1 MPTHS
6 YRCPTCDKES
16 EHAHGMLEDPTILCD
31 RCDTS
36 EFESVLVRVIKPRMF
51 TMRHGMRGDMRDY
64 REDLARFRGDPR
76 AFVEGPR
83 SLQKLIDQTK
93 REGAD
98 VRPLS
103 EAAGG
108 APPSVED
115 EEEGSD
121 NLLAEAEA
129 EARQEIAEEG

>member
-1 MPTHS
+1 MPT
-6 YRCPTCDKES
+6 YDYKCPVCEKIRT
-16 EHAHGMLEDPTILCD
+16 ATHGMQEDPEFYCD
-31 RCDTS
+31 SCDTS
-36 EFESVLVRVIKPRMF
+36 QDILMYRVIKPSMF
-51 TMRHGMRGDMRDY
+51 TIRHGMRGDMRDY
-64 REDLARFRGDPR
+64 REDLARFAGDPR
-76 AFVEGPR
+76 AFVDGPR

-103 EAAGG
+103 EAAAG

-115 EEEGSD
+115 EDEESE